1 MQTHKRVAFN
11 TLGCKLNFSE
21 TSTIARSFVD
31 AGYIKVN
38 FNEKA
43 DIYVI
48 NTCSVTEIAEKKCK
62 YVINKAI
69 KQNPEAKIVV
79 VGCFAQLKPEQIMT
93 INGVDIVLSNN
104 DKHKVLE
111 YVENNT
117 TALSRCDYNELNSFQ
132 TAWSFDD
139 RTRTFLKIQD
149 GCDYFCSYCTIPKA
163 RGLSRSNSIKSV
175 IKEAN
180 IIVNKGVKEIVL
192 TGVNIGDFG
201 RKNGKTFYDLL
212 KAFHDVKGLQRLR
225 LSSIEPNL
233 LENKI
238 IELAAESNIIMPHFH
253 IPLQCGVDKL
263 LKSMRRRYD
272 TQLFKEKIDT
282 IRNLIPDAYIAID
295 IIVGVPEETEQDFQQ
310 TIEFIDSFAP
320 SELHIFTYSERQD
333 TAAIKMQQV
342 PKYIRRDRSS
352 ILHEKAK
359 RYNYVFCKQFE
370 SKVRNVLFEKGKK
383 RAMIEGFTDNYLKVV
398 VPYNEN
404 YINEILPVKLIK
416 YDTDKQ
422 HFIGQVV
429 NC

>member
-1 MQTHKRVAFN
+1 MQTYKRVAFN

-79 VGCFAQLKPEQIMT
+79 VGCFAQLKPEQIMA

-117 TALSRCDYNELNSFQ
+117 TALSRCDYNELNCFQ

-201 RKNGKTFYDLL
+201 RKNGETFYDLL

-233 LENKI
+233 LEDRI

-272 TQLFKEKIDT
+272 TQL
-282 IRNLIPDAYIAID
+282 L
-295 IIVGVPEETEQDFQQ
+295 
-310 TIEFIDSFAP
+310 
-320 SELHIFTYSERQD
+320 
-333 TAAIKMQQV
+333 
-342 PKYIRRDRSS
+342 
-352 ILHEKAK
+352 
-359 RYNYVFCKQFE
+359 
-370 SKVRNVLFEKGKK
+370 KK
-383 RAMIEGFTDNYLKVV
+383 K
-398 VPYNEN
+398 
-404 YINEILPVKLIK
+404 
-416 YDTDKQ
+416 
-422 HFIGQVV
+422 
-429 NC
+429 